1 MPAAAGVRAAAQAAP
16 PGWRVGA
23 QAAAGGPRRAWAYTP
38 AMKLET
44 SLVQDVTAAGLR
56 VVVDSVRA
64 AVAARG
70 RAVLALSGG
79 STPLPL
85 YRALADQDLPWERV
99 WVAFGDERFV
109 PLEHPDSNAGAALAA
124 FLDRVPVPEEQ
135 VLTWPILEG
144 DPHASA
150 EAYRGKLEGALHGFP
165 TFDLNLL
172 GLGDDGHTASLFPG
186 TGAVLQPGPTLA
198 LRAPD
203 YAWPGGWRLSLSAPA
218 LSDSRTV
225 LFLVSGA
232 SKARALR
239 EAFASDTASEPP
251 TSAELDACPARAIT
265 ARERLLL
272 VTDVAF

>member
-1 MPAAAGVRAAAQAAP
+1 MCLRRLSEAVHSSISASAPSRVTCVVPLIRGYYRAPPTCRRPRGCGRPRRRPP

-109 PLEHPDSNAGAALAA
+109 RSEER
-124 FLDRVPVPEEQ
+124 RV
-135 VLTWPILEG
+135 G
-144 DPHASA
+144 
-150 EAYRGKLEGALHGFP
+150 
-165 TFDLNLL
+165 
-172 GLGDDGHTASLFPG
+172 
-186 TGAVLQPGPTLA
+186 
-198 LRAPD
+198 
-203 YAWPGGWRLSLSAPA
+203 
-218 LSDSRTV
+218 
-225 LFLVSGA
+225 
-232 SKARALR
+232 
-239 EAFASDTASEPP
+239 
-251 TSAELDACPARAIT
+251 
-265 ARERLLL
+265 
-272 VTDVAF
+272 

>member
-1 MPAAAGVRAAAQAAP
+1 MEFQRVVADDAAAAAQPLIEAVIA
-16 PGWRVGA
+16 
-23 QAAAGGPRRAWAYTP
+23 RAV
-38 AMKLET
+38 EE
-44 SLVQDVTAAGLR
+44 
-56 VVVDSVRA
+56 
-64 AVAARG
+64 RG
-70 RAVLALSGG
+70 RAIVALPGG
-79 STPLPL
+79 SSPLPL
-85 YRALADQDLPWERV
+85 FRGLVNAHLPWSQV
-99 WVAFGDERFV
+99 WVTFGDERFV

-203 YAWPGGWRLSLSAPA
+203 YARPGGWRLSLSAPA